1 MSAKVNTKK
10 TTAAKKAP
18 AKKIVAKKAK
28 VVKKDKVNDEVR
40 EGGLGQKPTVIR
52 KKFEGVVVSDAMDK
66 TVVVRIDSVKVHSK
80 YMKRFSVSKKYKV
93 HDEKNQFKVD
103 DKVTFVECRPLS
115 KDKRWR
121 VIYS

>member
-10 TTAAKKAP
+10 TTTAKKAP
-18 AKKIVAKKAK
+18 AKKVVAKKAK
-28 VVKKDKVNDEVR
+28 VVKE
-40 EGGLGQKPTVIR
+40 EKPTVIR
-52 KKFEGVVVSDAMDK
+52 KKFEGVVVSDSMDK
-66 TVVVRIDSVKVHSK
+66 TVVVRIDRVKVHSK

-93 HDEKNQFKVD
+93 HDEKNKFKVD